1 MSLLFFNP
9 WNDLALASGDAH
21 YTPPASAMQMAQDL
35 RDLPQLW
42 APHDLRRLS
51 VWGWSPL
58 LVTQLREKGV
68 DEALLPSAEQ
78 MAAYRAASSRQ
89 TAVRLLARWRE
100 RFPEAF
106 GNGVLVGESK
116 MCMTLQ
122 EVLAAVTAYG
132 NEAMLKA
139 PWSGSGRGV
148 HPVHGGVSDK
158 NLAWVTRTLQRQ
170 GAVEVEPSY
179 NKVVDGERDYVLMK
193 LMGMFKGLRF
203 EDLEEVYDDGCL
215 VLWEK
220 MMDREFELK
229 EKSLVGYLVRI
240 CRNVGMHYLRKV
252 NEDIESLDR
261 ILERG
266 YEVKE
271 NDENGMRAMFDLME
285 EKGNEDEIFEKL
297 DMVWEKLKKVDR
309 MILESY
315 YVDGCRMEEIARR
328 IGYRNGNSVKSKKN
342 KVLRKMM
349 EMMREGEDFKDLPN
363 AA

>member
-1 MSLLFFNP
+1 MIKIIKVSGFEEVEKLSLKEEKRGL
-9 WNDLALASGDAH
+9 
-21 YTPPASAMQMAQDL
+21 
-35 RDLPQLW
+35 
-42 APHDLRRLS
+42 LS
-51 VWGWSPL
+51 V
-58 LVTQLREKGV
+58 
-68 DEALLPSAEQ
+68 
-78 MAAYRAASSRQ
+78 SS
-89 TAVRLLARWRE
+89 LI
-100 RFPEAF
+100 F
-106 GNGVLVGESK
+106 
-116 MCMTLQ
+116 
-122 EVLAAVTAYG
+122 
-132 NEAMLKA
+132 
-139 PWSGSGRGV
+139 
-148 HPVHGGVSDK
+148 
-158 NLAWVTRTLQRQ
+158 
-170 GAVEVEPSY
+170 

-220 MMDREFELK
+220 MMDREFELR

-271 NDENGMRAMFDLME
+271 NDENGMRAMFDVME

>member
-1 MSLLFFNP
+1 MIKIIKVSGFKEVEKLSLKEEKR
-9 WNDLALASGDAH
+9 G
-21 YTPPASAMQMAQDL
+21 
-35 RDLPQLW
+35 
-42 APHDLRRLS
+42 
-51 VWGWSPL
+51 L
-58 LVTQLREKGV
+58 L
-68 DEALLPSAEQ
+68 
-78 MAAYRAASSRQ
+78 
-89 TAVRLLARWRE
+89 
-100 RFPEAF
+100 
-106 GNGVLVGESK
+106 
-116 MCMTLQ
+116 
-122 EVLAAVTAYG
+122 
-132 NEAMLKA
+132 
-139 PWSGSGRGV
+139 
-148 HPVHGGVSDK
+148 GVSS
-158 NLAWVTRTLQRQ
+158 LIF
-170 GAVEVEPSY
+170 